1 MESWSYGSEGKGLLF
16 TDEMD
21 VDAFSRSRK
30 AMLSWDLKPSTD
42 LEGVESMEFMDFGI
56 AADMNKKPFYGNTS
70 MGIFGAEF
78 GNDSTKSLVSPTCM
92 ISSTSDFGE
101 EESGSKHCSSLMDSN
116 SQESSLIDLK
126 LGRLT
131 DYKDAHHGKFLKETS
146 VVSPVRPAFVPKK
159 ARTTS
164 SHSQIPCCQVYGCN
178 KDLSSSKD
186 YHKRHKVCEAH
197 SKTAK
202 VIVNGIEQRF
212 CQQCSRFHL
221 LAEFDEGKRSCRK
234 RLAGHNE
241 RRRKLHFNTF
251 SGKSHKLPHSYQ
263 GTKFLGTSIP
273 KQMPFVIPNIFQV
286 DFLHPERH
294 AYSNQYQQ
302 VKSEEKPMYSSQSAM
317 PITNGQSSF
326 FHMHD
331 SGKQHLSGTLSS
343 ATEAFDAPSAA
354 PTVKELSGV
363 SRSDCALSLL
373 SAQSLDLSSHV
384 TGIQM
389 TRPLINQAGLA
400 HRSTEKSAVMSY
412 SEKGSS
418 FYSCGMNPTGVSQEG
433 SVVVS
438 DAGHTANFE
447 GKVQDLDL
455 LSARYCLSPE
465 TGTTV
470 DLLQLSTHLQRVEQQ
485 RNSMQAFRESCKS
498 AALNSFF
505 YNLIGAFSQYAVRRL
520 DTIGSTSCFP
530 VST

>member
-146 VVSPVRPAFVPKK
+146 VVSPVRPAIVPKK

-164 SHSQIPCCQVYGCN
+164 LHSQIPCCQVYGCN

-251 SGKSHKLPHSYQ
+251 SGKSHKLPHS
-263 GTKFLGTSIP
+263 
-273 KQMPFVIPNIFQV
+273 FQ
-286 DFLHPERH
+286 ERQ

-433 SVVVS
+433 SVVVP
-438 DAGHTANFE
+438 DVGHTANFE

-485 RNSMQAFRESCKS
+485 RNSMQVKQENED
-498 AALNSFF
+498 LF
-505 YNLIGAFSQYAVRRL
+505 YFL
-520 DTIGSTSCFP
+520 ST
-530 VST
+530 

>member
-56 AADMNKKPFYGNTS
+56 AADMNKKPFY
-70 MGIFGAEF
+70 
-78 GNDSTKSLVSPTCM
+78 
-92 ISSTSDFGE
+92 DFGE

-146 VVSPVRPAFVPKK
+146 VVSPVRPAIVPKK

-164 SHSQIPCCQVYGCN
+164 LHSQIPCCQVYGCN

-251 SGKSHKLPHSYQ
+251 SGKSHKLPHSFQ

-286 DFLHPERH
+286 DFLHPERQ

-384 TGIQM
+384 T
-389 TRPLINQAGLA
+389 
-400 HRSTEKSAVMSY
+400 VMSY
-412 SEKGSS
+412 SEK
-418 FYSCGMNPTGVSQEG
+418 
-433 SVVVS
+433 
-438 DAGHTANFE
+438 

-485 RNSMQAFRESCKS
+485 RNSMQVKQENED
-498 AALNSFF
+498 LF
-505 YNLIGAFSQYAVRRL
+505 YFL
-520 DTIGSTSCFP
+520 ST
-530 VST
+530 

>member
-42 LEGVESMEFMDFGI
+42 LEGVESMEFMDF
-56 AADMNKKPFYGNTS
+56 
-70 MGIFGAEF
+70 
-78 GNDSTKSLVSPTCM
+78 
-92 ISSTSDFGE
+92 DFGE

-146 VVSPVRPAFVPKK
+146 VVSPVRPAIVPKK

-164 SHSQIPCCQVYGCN
+164 LHSQIPCCQVYGCN

-251 SGKSHKLPHSYQ
+251 SGKSHKLPHSFQ

-286 DFLHPERH
+286 DFLHPERQ

-412 SEKGSS
+412 SEKG
-418 FYSCGMNPTGVSQEG
+418 
-433 SVVVS
+433 
-438 DAGHTANFE
+438 
-447 GKVQDLDL
+447 KVQDLDL

-485 RNSMQAFRESCKS
+485 RNSMQVKQENED
-498 AALNSFF
+498 LF
-505 YNLIGAFSQYAVRRL
+505 YFL
-520 DTIGSTSCFP
+520 ST
-530 VST
+530 

>member
-21 VDAFSRSRK
+21 VDAFSR
-30 AMLSWDLKPSTD
+30 
-42 LEGVESMEFMDFGI
+42 
-56 AADMNKKPFYGNTS
+56 N
-70 MGIFGAEF
+70 
-78 GNDSTKSLVSPTCM
+78 
-92 ISSTSDFGE
+92 FGE

-131 DYKDAHHGKFLKETS
+131 DYKDAHHGKLLCRRKLEPQAYILKFHAVKFMVATRTLALRKITTRGTKF
-146 VVSPVRPAFVPKK
+146 VRLTLRLPK
-159 ARTTS
+159 
-164 SHSQIPCCQVYGCN
+164 
-178 KDLSSSKD
+178 
-186 YHKRHKVCEAH
+186 
-197 SKTAK
+197 
-202 VIVNGIEQRF
+202 
-212 CQQCSRFHL
+212 FHL

-251 SGKSHKLPHSYQ
+251 SGKSHKLPHSFQ

-286 DFLHPERH
+286 DFLHPERQ

-433 SVVVS
+433 SVVVP
-438 DAGHTANFE
+438 DVGHTANFE

-520 DTIGSTSCFP
+520 DNIGSTSRFP
-530 VST
+530 ETLLAWYMIPHHLVALKGQCSKGQTKSQVGIKITL